1 MSANTF
7 VSLATITAAKPV
19 FMIVMGVFLL
29 VIAWRLAKESEGW
42 AARLMI
48 AGALLLAFGY
58 SVLMPLYEAGKIPS
72 QGSPVELAATAIAWN
87 SVKLMAM
94 NGGWLLFGIGL
105 SLHAKV
111 FRTLNTANP
120 SPAPSPDAH
129 ESVA

>member
-1 MSANTF
+1 MSVHPF
-7 VSLATITAAKPV
+7 VTLATINASKPV
-19 FMIVMGVFLL
+19 FMIVMGISLL

-42 AARLMI
+42 SARLMV

-72 QGSPVELAATAIAWN
+72 QGSPLELAATAMAWN

-105 SLHAKV
+105 ALHAKV
-111 FRTLNTANP
+111 FRTLHPAKP
-120 SPAPSPDAH
+120 SPTTVNH